1 MAAALQRFQSLYEYG
16 PDAIS
21 VIDKDGKF
29 LYGSNSTAKVLGY
42 QPEELIGQNYLELI
56 HPEDRDRPRWALKQV
71 LAQASGPLQW
81 DARILNKDGKY
92 SWIDSTVSHL
102 LLDAEV
108 QAIVVHQRN
117 IDTRKAEEEERKRHA
132 EELERCNV
140 RLEEFAY
147 TAAHDLREPLR
158 AISSYTEMLVQE
170 TQMDAN
176 TRQMAQFIVDGTA
189 RMSALIDDL
198 LSFASTGVQEP
209 PRPVDLQGAVTQA
222 TQNLA
227 LEIKSSGARVT
238 IDRLPVVRGNEIHLV
253 RLFQNLIGNAVKYRR
268 DVAPEIHVSA
278 ERHGAESVIRIADN
292 GIGLA
297 SENHARVF
305 MPFVRLANRDIPG
318 TGLGLAVCKNIV
330 EGFGGAIWVA
340 SEPGAGSTFS
350 FTIAEVEEK
359 ELIQSANGPVT
370 AEIKRAP
377 IAEI

>member
-1 MAAALQRFQSLYEYG
+1 
-16 PDAIS
+16 
-21 VIDKDGKF
+21 
-29 LYGSNSTAKVLGY
+29 
-42 QPEELIGQNYLELI
+42 
-56 HPEDRDRPRWALKQV
+56 
-71 LAQASGPLQW
+71 
-81 DARILNKDGKY
+81 
-92 SWIDSTVSHL
+92 
-102 LLDAEV
+102 
-108 QAIVVHQRN
+108 
-117 IDTRKAEEEERKRHA
+117 
-132 EELERCNV
+132 
-140 RLEEFAY
+140 
-147 TAAHDLREPLR
+147 
-158 AISSYTEMLVQE
+158 
-170 TQMDAN
+170 MDAN

-278 ERHGAESVIRIADN
+278 EGHGAESVIRIADN

>member
-1 MAAALQRFQSLYEYG
+1 
-16 PDAIS
+16 
-21 VIDKDGKF
+21 
-29 LYGSNSTAKVLGY
+29 
-42 QPEELIGQNYLELI
+42 
-56 HPEDRDRPRWALKQV
+56 
-71 LAQASGPLQW
+71 
-81 DARILNKDGKY
+81 
-92 SWIDSTVSHL
+92 
-102 LLDAEV
+102 
-108 QAIVVHQRN
+108 
-117 IDTRKAEEEERKRHA
+117 
-132 EELERCNV
+132 V

-198 LSFASTGVQEP
+198 LSFASTGVREP
-209 PRPVDLQGAVTQA
+209 PRPVELQRAVTQA
-222 TQNLA
+222 MQNLA

-238 IDRLPVVRGNEIHLV
+238 IDRLPIVRGNEIHFV

-268 DVAPEIHVSA
+268 DVAPEIHVGA
-278 ERHGAESVIRIADN
+278 ERRGMDWVIRIADN

-297 SENHARVF
+297 PENHARVF
-305 MPFVRLANRDIPG
+305 MPFIRLANRDIPG

-359 ELIQSANGPVT
+359 SRSSRRMDL
-370 AEIKRAP
+370 
-377 IAEI
+377 